1 MRGSSGSLNSVMSVT
16 HFSLGAPAW
25 KSWVPSPLSGMF
37 AGASSS
43 SPAYEL
49 YLLRLRR

>member
-1 MRGSSGSLNSVMSVT
+1 MSVT
-16 HFSLGAPAW
+16 HFSLGPDAR
-25 KSWVPSPLSGMF
+25 KSWVPSSMSGRF